1 MRRTLKRAEI
11 IQQSTA
17 VDRQAEAE
25 LFPEFFGE
33 MAAEN
38 HVLGRLVVSGADFT
52 NCRIQHFFPKKVYTA
67 LDPPLRK

>member
-11 IQQSTA
+11 IKQSTA
-17 VDRQAEAE
+17 VHGQAEAE

-38 HVLGRLVVSGADFT
+38 HVLGRIDVAGADFT
-52 NCRIQHFFPKKVYTA
+52 NCRI
-67 LDPPLRK
+67 